1 MSVHKGT
8 DSKALGK
15 DSDVLE
21 MQARI
26 QNREKAQQWVPERA
40 DQEDRSRGSG
50 KTTTKAK
57 AGNYQVTVSAAAVL

>member
-15 DSDVLE
+15 DSNALE

-26 QNREKAQQWVPERA
+26 QNTEKAQQWVPERA
-40 DQEDRSRGSG
+40 DQEDRIRGSE
-50 KTTTKAK
+50 KATTKAK
-57 AGNYQVTVSAAAVL
+57 AGNCQVAVSAAKGL

>member
-15 DSDVLE
+15 DSDALE

-26 QNREKAQQWVPERA
+26 QNREKAQQWVPERV
-40 DQEDRSRGSG
+40 DQGDRIRRRG
-50 KTTTKAK
+50 KATTKAK
-57 AGNYQVTVSAAAVL
+57 AGNYRVAVSAAAGL